1 MKYTLDQLE
10 LIATLF
16 KIQFGDK
23 TLEEIFPSTKHTN
36 HQGTI
41 GELTIDHTDGDV
53 NFVIDH
59 CIAAYFSSSNYI
71 FYVLAINETDT
82 YFTQIENV
90 VKMLN
95 FEDKV

>member
-1 MKYTLDQLE
+1 M
-10 LIATLF
+10 F

-53 NFVIDH
+53 NFVIDQ
-59 CIAAYFSSSNYI
+59 CIVAYFSSSNYI
-71 FYVLAINETDT
+71 FYVRAINETDT

>member
-53 NFVIDH
+53 NFITGRGIV
-59 CIAAYFSSSNYI
+59 AYFSSSNYN
-71 FYVLAINETDT
+71 FFVRTENETDT
-82 YFTQIENV
+82 YFTPTENV